1 MFVGGERQ
9 GGGNL
14 EMKVKDC
21 EKCKHHERRT
31 WSDYYQ
37 PMNYHAIGM
46 SHAYAYCKKHGC
58 RCLEVKGCKDKEQ
71 K

>member
-1 MFVGGERQ
+1 
-9 GGGNL
+9 
-14 EMKVKDC
+14 MKVKDC

-46 SHAYAYCKKHGC
+46 NHAYAYCKKHGC
-58 RCLEVKGCKDKEQ
+58 RCLEVKGCKDREQ